1 MNLAKEN
8 LILIVLLTGI
18 LFSMISGILFSSTGL
33 IFEPYLLVWLGI
45 ILYVNLIQLNPRDLK
60 KAFNNPKEIIILSIT
75 KLLIIPVFMFVI
87 LIVIEPKLA
96 LPVTLLSGIS
106 TGLGAPFVINFIG
119 GKLSEIIGVI
129 TITSILVT
137 FTLPFM
143 IFLLFQEEFNIPIAD
158 MIIILVL
165 AQFLPLIL
173 GWLTKKFVPNIGLI
187 INKFSIII
195 SVIFIILINFTMFA
209 RFSDYF
215 FQDISFVITNTIL
228 ASILFTIYGLI
239 GYFVII
245 IINKGKEN
253 KKEEKITSF
262 TAMAYINN
270 IIIAVFALQFFSIEV
285 AALAVFY
292 NIPYYFGIIILKKI
306 YTIKIRNQ

>member
-1 MNLAKEN
+1 
-8 LILIVLLTGI
+8 
-18 LFSMISGILFSSTGL
+18 MISGILFSSTGL
-33 IFEPYLLVWLGI
+33 IFEPYLLIWLGI

-60 KAFNNPKEIIILSIT
+60 KAFSNPKEIIILSIT
-75 KLLIIPVFMFVI
+75 KLLIIPLVMFVI

-106 TGLGAPFVINFIG
+106 TGLGAPFVINFVG
-119 GKLSEIIGVI
+119 GKLSEIIGII

-143 IFLLFQEEFNIPIAD
+143 IFLLFQEEFNIPITD

-187 INKFSIII
+187 INKFSIVI

-215 FQDISFVITNTIL
+215 FQDLSFVITNTIIS
-228 ASILFTIYGLI
+228 SILFTIYGLI
-239 GYFVII
+239 GYIVII
-245 IINKGKEN
+245 LINRSKEN
-253 KKEEKITSF
+253 KKEEKITGF

-292 NIPYYFGIIILKKI
+292 NIPYYFGILILKKI
-306 YTIKIRNQ
+306 YTIKIRN